1 MADKDQDGPSLEL
14 PSLGFGRKRKRRGG
28 PDHAPADAPADAPT
42 PDASERPVAES
53 EVPEPVAAE
62 PVAEPVAA
70 EQVGPAPVEPPPTE
84 PEPEPELEPEPVEPE
99 PPTEVIA
106 PTPSAAEPQRPL
118 FADEAPTRL
127 QPAAPAAAAHSDAEA
142 DTEADTTGGER
153 KAKREF
159 ALPDIGGMPA
169 AVLTGL
175 LVGVLTVGLTWA
187 GFRLC
192 EVVQGTSSCGKPGFL
207 LLVAIVIVMIYLGGA
222 LLKAFR
228 VTDPGSTSFLA
239 VGLMA
244 VVVLL
249 FLVDV
254 LFSWS
259 MIIVIPIV
267 AMATYALAHWV
278 TTAFIEPAED

>member
-14 PSLGFGRKRKRRGG
+14 PSLGFGRKKRRGRT
-28 PDHAPADAPADAPT
+28 DDT
-42 PDASERPVAES
+42 V
-53 EVPEPVAAE
+53 VQEPVAAE
-62 PVAEPVAA
+62 PVA
-70 EQVGPAPVEPPPTE
+70 PAPAPAE
-84 PEPEPELEPEPVEPE
+84 PET
-99 PPTEVIA
+99 PTEVIP

-118 FADEAPTRL
+118 FADEAPTPL
-127 QPAAPAAAAHSDAEA
+127 EPAVPAASEPVSEA
-142 DTEADTTGGER
+142 DTHTDTEAETDAPGGER
-153 KAKREF
+153 KTKHEF

-192 EVVQGTSSCGKPGFL
+192 EVVQGTSSCGNPGFL

-228 VTDPGSTSFLA
+228 VNDPGSTSFLA

-244 VVVLL
+244 VVALL
-249 FLVDV
+249 FLIDV

-278 TTAFIEPAED
+278 TTAFIESAED